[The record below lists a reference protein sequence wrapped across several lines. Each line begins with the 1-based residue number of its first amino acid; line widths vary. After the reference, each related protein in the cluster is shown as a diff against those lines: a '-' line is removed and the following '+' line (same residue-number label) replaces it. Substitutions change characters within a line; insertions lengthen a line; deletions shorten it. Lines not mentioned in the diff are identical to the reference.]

1 MFNRKYGG
9 HKDDDNGLKLDINM
23 MCEGSKRRGVTRNQG
38 KSRGGSN
45 GDGRLLI
52 RFYYS
57 AVTGNRK
64 QVLTVFS
71 LPLGS
76 CDIPKSMKMFG
87 TGKLLNITS
96 CRKG

>member
-1 MFNRKYGG
+1 MGDMCKCKIQNTKSSF
-9 HKDDDNGLKLDINM
+9 LKLFLEILILSN
-23 MCEGSKRRGVTRNQG
+23 TYNQG

-64 QVLTVFS
+64 QVLTGRS
-71 LPLGS
+71 ES
-76 CDIPKSMKMFG
+76 CEHK
-87 TGKLLNITS
+87 
-96 CRKG
+96 CR